1 MADEKRAGTI
11 HLIVSD
17 EEHPKVDIPAGKKL
31 QVVGVTLITPSFG
44 KAKVTAARLCSG
56 GGTCQALFEAE

>member
-1 MADEKRAGTI
+1 MANKKPVGTI

-17 EEHPKVDIPAGKKL
+17 EEHPKVEIPSGKKL
-31 QVVGVTLITPSFG
+31 EVVGVTLITPKG
-44 KAKVTAARLCSG
+44 AKAQVTAARLCSG